1 MRFKLGIRT
10 FIALFVIFLSL
21 LAIGFNF
28 EKEGAAIVFIE
39 KDSSAY
45 HAGMSFNPKIPPTR
59 YEIIKEVNGIPIK
72 DAAHF
77 YEITGTLIPE
87 DTLVIKT
94 NKNVYYVKILVD
106 NTTNKIKPL
115 GIIVDNIPKTN
126 LRFGMD
132 IAGGTRILLKPQS
145 NATDEELE
153 IAKNMIENRLN
164 LYGLSDLKIRIV
176 RDTNNNKYI
185 SIEIAGKTVANIIDL
200 ISQTGKFEAKLGNKT
215 VFYGGNKDISF
226 VARTPQQGAGI
237 VSTECPIK
245 VNNEELYLCRFRFG
259 VYLTEDAAN
268 RFWNE
273 AKKLSVVNNEYLN
286 ESLELY
292 IDDQLVETLFVGKEL
307 RERPATQVAVSGAG
321 KGRTKKEAYENAF
334 EEMKKLQTILMT
346 GSLPVKLEIIQ
357 IEEVSSR
364 LGKDFLNNALLI
376 ALLALIVVSLM
387 IGLRYKDPRVS
398 LLIILTMIAEIL
410 ITLGFA
416 SFVKW
421 NLDLVS
427 IAGILIAIGSGVD
440 DQIVITDELK
450 SGKNKKLSL
459 KEKLMNAF
467 FIVFGSYFT
476 TLAAMIPLFFAG
488 AGLLKGFAFTTI
500 VGITIGVFITRPAFS
515 ELLSNIVKKEEN

>member
-1 MRFKLGIRT
+1 MKIKIGYKTI
-10 FIALFVIFLSL
+10 IALFFIFLAL
-21 LAIGFNF
+21 LAIGYNF
-28 EKEGAAIVFIE
+28 ENKGAAIVFIE

-45 HAGMSFNPKIPPTR
+45 YAGLSFNHKIQPTK
-59 YEIIKEVNGIPIK
+59 YEIIKEVNGIQINN
-72 DAAHF
+72 AQHF
-77 YEITGTLIPE
+77 YEVTKTLIPD
-87 DTLVIKT
+87 DTIIIKT
-94 NKNVYYVKILVD
+94 NKETYHVKILTNN
-106 NTTNKIKPL
+106 NTNQPKPL
-115 GIIVDNIPKTN
+115 GIIVDDIPKTN

-132 IAGGTRILLKPQS
+132 IAGGTRILLKPQG
-145 NATDEELE
+145 NASDEDLE

-176 RDTNNNKYI
+176 SDTNNNKYI
-185 SIEIAGKTVANIIDL
+185 SIEIAGKTVSNILDL
-200 ISQTGKFEAKLGNKT
+200 ISQTGKFEAKLGNTT

-237 VSTECPIK
+237 VSTECPVK
-245 VNNEELYLCRFRFG
+245 VNNEEAYVCRFRFG
-259 VYLTEDAAN
+259 VYLTEEAAN

-307 RERPATQVAVSGAG
+307 RERPTTQVAVSGSG
-321 KGRTKKEAYENAF
+321 QGRTKKESYENAL
-334 EEMKKLQTILMT
+334 EQMKKLQTILMT

-357 IEEVSSR
+357 IEEVSSK
-364 LGKDFLNNALLI
+364 LGKDFLKNALLI
-376 ALLALIVVSLM
+376 ALLAIIVVSSI
-387 IGLRYKDPRVS
+387 IGFRYKDVRIS
-398 LLIILTMIAEIL
+398 MLIILTMLAEIL

-450 SGKNKKLSL
+450 SGKNRKLSL
-459 KEKLMNAF
+459 KEKMMNAF

-476 TLAAMIPLFFAG
+476 TLAAMVPLFFAG

-515 ELLSNIVKKEEN
+515 EMLSNIVKKEEN